1 MATQT
6 LHFHDRVDSALH
18 DDSLK
23 TALARATSR
32 FIGNRAGA
40 IGALSDEA
48 ALRDQARAIRAGA
61 LSRLDELLAR
71 LAENVEA
78 RGGTVCWAADGEEA
92 RRYIV
97 GLARARGVQSIVK
110 SKSMASE
117 EIHLNE
123 ALEEA
128 GLEVVETDLGE
139 YIIQL
144 AGETPSHIIAP
155 AIHKTREQV
164 SDLFEQHL
172 GMAPTTE
179 VPPMIRAARQ
189 ALRQR
194 FLRADMGV
202 SGVNFGV
209 ADEGAVVIV
218 ENEGNAR
225 LSTSVPR
232 IHVAIMGI
240 ERIVERLDDLGVMLQ
255 VLARSATGQKL
266 SVYTSI
272 ISGPARPGEEDGPEE
287 FHLVLLDNGRSK
299 ILGGKYAE
307 ALMCIRCGACLNAC
321 PVYQSIGGH
330 AYGGVY
336 SGPIGA
342 VLTPLLQPDLPDTH
356 LLPQASSLCGACQ
369 EVCPVRIA
377 IPDLLLRLRADAVRA
392 GKYHP
397 AEKAAIQGYAT
408 TMRSPGLLRAGGRL
422 ARIGSRLIGRKG
434 RIRRLPPPLHLWTRS
449 RDFPQPQGDRSF
461 GEWWEERERK
471 GKGE

>member
-1 MATQT
+1 MSTQT
-6 LHFHDRVDSALH
+6 LHFYDRVDTALH
-18 DDSLK
+18 DESLR
-23 TALARATSR
+23 TALSRATSR

-40 IGALSDEA
+40 LDALRDEA
-48 ALRDQARAIRAGA
+48 ALRDQARAIRAHA
-61 LSRLDELLAR
+61 LSRLDELLVR
-71 LAENVEA
+71 LAEQVEA
-78 RGGTVCWAADGEEA
+78 RGGHVCWASDGEEA
-92 RRYIV
+92 RRYIAE
-97 GLARARGVQSIVK
+97 LARRRGVQTIVK

-123 ALEEA
+123 ALEQA

-139 YIIQL
+139 YIIQI

-164 SDLFEQHL
+164 GALFEQHL
-172 GMAPTTE
+172 GMPHTTE
-179 VPPMIRAARQ
+179 VPPMIRTARQ

-194 FLRADMGV
+194 FLQADMGI

-209 ADEGAVVIV
+209 AEEGAVVIV

-240 ERIVERLDDLGVMLQ
+240 ERIVEKLDDLGVMLQ

-272 ISGPARPGEEDGPEE
+272 ISGPARPGEADGPEE
-287 FHLVLLDNGRSK
+287 FHLVLLDNGRSQ
-299 ILGGKYAE
+299 ILGGQYAE
-307 ALMCIRCGACLNAC
+307 SLMCIRCGACLNAC

-342 VLTPLLQPDLPDTH
+342 ILTPLLQPDLPDNH

-377 IPDLLLRLRADAVRA
+377 IPDMLLRLRADAVKA
-392 GKYHP
+392 GKFHP
-397 AEKAAIQGYAT
+397 IERAAIQSYVLMMNNPA
-408 TMRSPGLLRAGGRL
+408 LLRAGGAA
-422 ARIGSRLIGRKG
+422 ARIGGRLFTRKG
-434 RIRRLPPPLHLWTRS
+434 RMRHLPPPLHLWTS
-449 RDFPQPQGDRSF
+449 GRDFPALPAQSF
-461 GEWWEERERK
+461 SAWWEARNAEDK
-471 GKGE
+471 A